1 MDTQR
6 VVEIILE
13 EARKVEAR
21 YPNYTD
27 DVCAAVAEIVTIE
40 RQHRFATR
48 NVKQDIAAQINTLGN
63 DLAGNLQR
71 GDQ

>member
-6 VVEIILE
+6 VAEIIME

-21 YPNYTD
+21 YPTYAD
-27 DVCAAVAEIVTIE
+27 DVCEIVAEIVNIE

-63 DLAGNLQR
+63 DLAIKLAEQSR
-71 GDQ
+71 